1 MKRNL
6 VIMLLLFISSMGWA
20 QQKKV
25 RFFDFET
32 AIIEYTYEG
41 NETGKQMAYID
52 EYGWRRAEWTNTV
65 TKMFGQKTEKK
76 EVMVYDGLDVWQWN
90 PIART
95 GTHMRNAILE
105 SMLEDPQFDPQ
116 EYAKQTMESLG
127 FVLKGK
133 EEVQG
138 KNCEVWEGMA
148 STIWVWKGIGIKT
161 EVKLLGQK
169 TTWTATKIETNVKVP
184 QEKFKVPTDI
194 TFSESQAADPMG
206 IMMKA
211 LEEQNEEEGMNAS
224 EEAEEKETTEEEEVP
239 MNLKELKNL
248 LNRQG
253 KR

>member
-1 MKRNL
+1 
-6 VIMLLLFISSMGWA
+6 
-20 QQKKV
+20 
-25 RFFDFET
+25 
-32 AIIEYTYEG
+32 
-41 NETGKQMAYID
+41 
-52 EYGWRRAEWTNTV
+52 
-65 TKMFGQKTEKK
+65 MFGQKTEKK

-95 GTHMRNAILE
+95 GTHMHNAILE

-116 EYAKQTMESLG
+116 EYARRTMEGLG
-127 FVLKGK
+127 FVLKGT
-133 EEVQG
+133 ETVQG

-184 QEKFKVPTDI
+184 QEKFKVPNDI

-211 LEEQNEEEGMNAS
+211 LEEQNAEEGNEAS
-224 EEAEEKETTEEEEVP
+224 EEIEEKEAPEEEEVP

-248 LNRQG
+248 LKKPG

>member
-1 MKRNL
+1 
-6 VIMLLLFISSMGWA
+6 MLLLLISSMGWA

-95 GTHMRNAILE
+95 GTHMHNAILE

-116 EYAKQTMESLG
+116 EYARRTMEGLG
-127 FVLKGK
+127 FVLKGT
-133 EEVQG
+133 ETVQG

-184 QEKFKVPTDI
+184 QDKFKVPNDI

-211 LEEQNEEEGMNAS
+211 LEEQNAEEGNEAS
-224 EEAEEKETTEEEEVP
+224 EEIEEKEATGEEEVP

-248 LNRQG
+248 LKKPG